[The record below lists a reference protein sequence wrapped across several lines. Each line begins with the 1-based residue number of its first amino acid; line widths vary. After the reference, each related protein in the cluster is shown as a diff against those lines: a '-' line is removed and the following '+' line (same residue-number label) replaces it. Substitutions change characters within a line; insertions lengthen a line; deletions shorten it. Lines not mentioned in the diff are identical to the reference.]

1 MKAIS
6 LGSVQKSPRP
16 GKGMATMEIEFKF
29 CIPPE
34 RLAAVQAAAR
44 RGTHALIRMEARY
57 FDTPDAALSSRGIAF
72 RLRREGDQWVQ
83 TVKALGNGPLDREEH
98 NVDRGQAH
106 ATGPAPEPRPEL
118 HADTVAGMRLLN
130 ALQAANGA
138 LTETYGTEMD
148 RVTRDIAIK
157 GSVVELA
164 LDTGRVIA
172 HRGTPQQKEA
182 RICELELELK
192 AGPLAGLET
201 LATRWATRHGLFL
214 STVSKAERGE
224 RLLAPQWARP
234 ATKAAP
240 MKSSGPQQHLLNR
253 RALQR
258 VVVAHCLEQVLGN
271 TSEIVEG
278 GGDEEHVHQLRI
290 GIRRLRTALGE
301 LAPLA
306 TGAFNPAWEPPLVE
320 VFQRLG
326 QLRDRGQALQAI
338 VADLRDA
345 GAPALDVRAAA
356 KEAPGQSTAAAIVR
370 TPAFQA
376 ALIALMA
383 FTAQGHD
390 ASPTTGQEALDAKD
404 TRRLLQKRLRK
415 LHAKVHQGA
424 RGFAALPVQEQHRLR
439 KRLKRL
445 RYLTEFVAPAL
456 NAEGESFLASL
467 QPALSA
473 LGRLNDE
480 RVASALYG
488 EIAATDPK
496 AWFGVGW
503 LAARQALTVAACAEA
518 LGHMAD
524 MPRLRKT
531 GKR

>member
-1 MKAIS
+1 
-6 LGSVQKSPRP
+6 
-16 GKGMATMEIEFKF
+16 MEIEFKF

-34 RLAAVQAAAR
+34 RLAVVQAAAR
-44 RGTHALIRMEARY
+44 RGTHAQIRMEARY

-72 RLRREGDQWVQ
+72 RLRREGNQWVQ
-83 TVKALGNGPLDREEH
+83 TVKALGDGPLDREEH

-106 ATGPAPEPRPEL
+106 ATGPAPEPQPEL
-118 HADTVAGMRLLN
+118 HAGTVAGTRLLH
-130 ALQAANGA
+130 ALQAATGP

-148 RVTRDIAIK
+148 RVTRDIAFK
-157 GSVVELA
+157 GGVVELA

-172 HRGTPQQKEA
+172 HRGKPQQKEA

-192 AGPLAGLET
+192 AGPLAGLAA

-240 MKSSGPQQHLLNR
+240 MKASAPQKHFLQGR
-253 RALQR
+253 ELQR
-258 VVVAHCLEQVLGN
+258 TVVAHCLQQILGN
-271 TSEIVEG
+271 ASEIVEG

-290 GIRRLRTALGE
+290 GIRRLRTALRE

-306 TGAFNPAWEPPLVE
+306 PGAFDPAWEPTLVE

-326 QLRDRGQALQAI
+326 QLRDRGQALQPI
-338 VADLRDA
+338 VAEMRDA
-345 GAPALDVRAAA
+345 GAPALEVRAAM
-356 KEAPGQSTAAAIVR
+356 KEAPGPCTAAIVR

-383 FTAQGHD
+383 FTARGLD
-390 ASPTTGQEALDAKD
+390 APSATGGEALDAKD
-404 TRRLLQKRLRK
+404 VRRLLQKRMRS
-415 LHAKVHQGA
+415 LHAKVRAGA
-424 RGFAALPVQEQHRLR
+424 QGFAALPAEEQHHLR

-445 RYLTEFVAPAL
+445 RYLTEFVEPAL
-456 NAEGESFLASL
+456 DAEGHAFLASL
-467 QPALSA
+467 QPALA
-473 LGRLNDE
+473 AMGRLGDE
-480 RVASALYG
+480 RVACTLYG
-488 EIAATDPK
+488 QVAATHPR

-503 LAARQALTVAACAEA
+503 LTARQALTIAACQEA
-518 LGHMAD
+518 LGHIAD
-524 MPRLRKT
+524 MPHLHKT
-531 GKR
+531 AQR

>member
-1 MKAIS
+1 
-6 LGSVQKSPRP
+6 
-16 GKGMATMEIEFKF
+16 MEIEFKF

-44 RGTHALIRMEARY
+44 RGTHAHIRMEARY

-106 ATGPAPEPRPEL
+106 ATSPAPEPQPEL
-118 HADTVAGMRLLN
+118 HAGTVAGTRLLG
-130 ALQAANGA
+130 ALRAASGP

-148 RVTRDIAIK
+148 RVTRDIAFK
-157 GSVVELA
+157 GGVVELA

-192 AGPLAGLET
+192 AGPLAGLAAI
-201 LATRWATRHGLFL
+201 ATRWATRHRLFL

-234 ATKAAP
+234 ATKATP
-240 MKSSGPQQHLLNR
+240 MKASGLPKHFLNG

-258 VVVAHCLEQVLGN
+258 AAVAHCLHQILAN
-271 TSEIVEG
+271 ASEIVEG
-278 GGDEEHVHQLRI
+278 GGDEEHAHQLRI
-290 GIRRLRTALGE
+290 GIRRLRTALRE

-306 TGAFNPAWEPPLVE
+306 PGAFDPAWEPPLVE
-320 VFQRLG
+320 VFQHLG
-326 QLRDRGQALQAI
+326 QLRDQGQALQSI

-345 GAPALDVRAAA
+345 GAPALDVIVAAGH
-356 KEAPGQSTAAAIVR
+356 APAPSAAAIVR
-370 TPAFQA
+370 MPAFQA

-383 FTAQGHD
+383 FTAQGED
-390 ASPTTGQEALDAKD
+390 APPAAAEEALDTKD
-404 TRRLLQKRLRK
+404 THRLLQKRLRR
-415 LHAKVHQGA
+415 LHAKVRHGSQD
-424 RGFAALPVQEQHRLR
+424 FAALPVEEQHRLR

-456 NAEGESFLASL
+456 DAEGESFLASL
-467 QPALSA
+467 QPALTA
-473 LGRLNDE
+473 LGRLGDE
-480 RVASALYG
+480 RVARALYSD
-488 EIAATDPK
+488 IAAMDPR

-503 LAARQALTVAACAEA
+503 LTAREALTVADCEKA
-518 LGHMAD
+518 LAHLAD
-524 MPRLRKT
+524 MPRLRKA

>member
-1 MKAIS
+1 
-6 LGSVQKSPRP
+6 
-16 GKGMATMEIEFKF
+16 MEIEFKF

-44 RGTHALIRMEARY
+44 RGKHAQIRMEARY

-98 NVDRGQAH
+98 NVDRGKAH
-106 ATGPAPEPRPEL
+106 ATGPAPEPNPEL
-118 HADTVAGMRLLN
+118 HAGTVAGTRLLN
-130 ALQAANGA
+130 ALQAASGA

-148 RVTRDIAIK
+148 RVTRDIAFQ
-157 GSVVELA
+157 GGVVELA

-192 AGPLAGLET
+192 AGSLAGLAT
-201 LATRWATRHGLFL
+201 IATRWAARHGLFL

-240 MKSSGPQQHLLNR
+240 MQASGPRKHFLNGQE
-253 RALQR
+253 LQR
-258 VVVAHCLEQVLGN
+258 AAVAQCLQQILAN
-271 TSEIVEG
+271 ASELVEG

-290 GIRRLRTALGE
+290 GIRRLRTALRE

-306 TGAFNPAWEPPLVE
+306 PGAFNPAWEPPLVD

-326 QLRDRGQALQAI
+326 QLRDGGQVLRASLAELQ
-338 VADLRDA
+338 DA
-345 GAPALDVRAAA
+345 GAPALVVTVTGEQAPGPSAAA
-356 KEAPGQSTAAAIVR
+356 TVR

-383 FTAQGHD
+383 FTAQSHGALAAGED
-390 ASPTTGQEALDAKD
+390 ALDAKG
-404 TRRLLQKRLRK
+404 TRRLLQKRLHS
-415 LHAKVHQGA
+415 LHTKVRQGA
-424 RGFAALPVQEQHRLR
+424 QGFAALPVQEQHRLR

-445 RYLTEFVAPAL
+445 RYLAEFVAPAL
-456 NAEGESFLASL
+456 AAEGESFVASL
-467 QPALSA
+467 QPALAA
-473 LGRLNDE
+473 LGKLNDE
-480 RVASALYG
+480 RVASALYSK
-488 EIAATDPK
+488 ITATDPK

-503 LAARQALTVAACAEA
+503 LAARQALTVAACEKA
-518 LGHMAD
+518 LAHIAD
-524 MPRLRKT
+524 MPRLRKAD
-531 GKR
+531 KH